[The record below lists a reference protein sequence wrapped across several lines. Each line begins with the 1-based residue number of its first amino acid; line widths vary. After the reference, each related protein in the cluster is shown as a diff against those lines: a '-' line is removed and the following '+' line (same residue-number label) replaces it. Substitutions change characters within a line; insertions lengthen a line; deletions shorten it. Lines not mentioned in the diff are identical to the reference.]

1 MILYSDPKEV
11 EAHALGAI
19 KKYGFAPEHSYTCFS
34 NSAEEGMKPVY
45 IATEEGYGAFGY
57 APDSKDEDEW
67 ELSGEPLAPQE
78 ARAGII
84 AEWVKHA
91 FKHGAAKMHLE
102 LSDETRQ
109 ELLKLLPDTLKASRI
124 SERLIWPI
132 LQMKDYDPELK
143 GAKMKPIRNAKNRFL
158 KEHDFA
164 VVDPNTVSSTLL
176 HGIVD
181 RWKKDRIATHTA
193 YAAEYHNLIDG
204 KFAGTDG
211 ARALIVDGEP
221 HAISAGWPIPNSDGY
236 YHSLALHTY
245 AHWGLGE
252 MLMAASLDYIKNAGY
267 AFANLGGSDE
277 PLLLFKKKFG
287 PVSTYSTCY
296 FTVKPA

>member
-109 ELLKLLPDTLKASRI
+109 LRIDNWCLMSAAADNDAAGFDLDTYKILHHFLANPAHQHQI
-124 SERLIWPI
+124 SL
-132 LQMKDYDPELK
+132 
-143 GAKMKPIRNAKNRFL
+143 
-158 KEHDFA
+158 
-164 VVDPNTVSSTLL
+164 
-176 HGIVD
+176 
-181 RWKKDRIATHTA
+181 
-193 YAAEYHNLIDG
+193 
-204 KFAGTDG
+204 
-211 ARALIVDGEP
+211 
-221 HAISAGWPIPNSDGY
+221 
-236 YHSLALHTY
+236 
-245 AHWGLGE
+245 
-252 MLMAASLDYIKNAGY
+252 
-267 AFANLGGSDE
+267 
-277 PLLLFKKKFG
+277 
-287 PVSTYSTCY
+287 C
-296 FTVKPA
+296 